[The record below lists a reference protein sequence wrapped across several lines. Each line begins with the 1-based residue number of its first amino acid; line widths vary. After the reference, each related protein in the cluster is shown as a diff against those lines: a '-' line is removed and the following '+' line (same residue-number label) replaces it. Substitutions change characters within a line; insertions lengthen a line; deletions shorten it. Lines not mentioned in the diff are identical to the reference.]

1 MRALQIMH
9 SWGIGSS
16 SGIQARVPRSESWLV
31 DSCGLRRNRK
41 LVKKGGRH
49 IYMIALLTG
58 LSGSLLRP
66 DLEIYEACRIA
77 HALIGLL
84 LQGEFE
90 RVFGRRLLSVR
101 TDWLQSFLQQ
111 SCTQIV
117 VLARMHEG

>member
-1 MRALQIMH
+1 
-9 SWGIGSS
+9 
-16 SGIQARVPRSESWLV
+16 
-31 DSCGLRRNRK
+31 
-41 LVKKGGRH
+41 
-49 IYMIALLTG
+49 MIALLTG

-66 DLEIYEACRIA
+66 DLEIYVACWIA

-84 LQGEFE
+84 LLGEFE

-117 VLARMHEG
+117 VLAHMHEGFYLHVYGPISLFRV